1 MKKTL
6 LLPFVLL
13 AVSLPACG
21 GDHSPATTPVYA
33 PSVGELP
40 VPNDFLFAGSTDGTL
55 NLPVADA
62 ADFSDLSVHLNA
74 IDGWSTVAPF
84 RFDFT
89 GDVDSDSAVAG
100 HTVRVFEVATHGLGG
115 PITGVVAELNAANFA
130 VTTSDATVTIAP
142 TTPFEPSTSYMVVLA
157 RGLKD
162 TRNREIEPS
171 VEFRVMETMEAE
183 DGSAQALV
191 QAMTAAAGTQGL
203 EWTDVL
209 CATTFTTQSIGGTL
223 ETVYAMTDGREA
235 LVIQGMSDSGYFDM
249 TSGTDT
255 LVSTP
260 TSLEFGPAN
269 ALFYG
274 NESPNRDANMWAG
287 TMSLPYYHAA
297 GTHALDLGPLTGFWQ
312 ARYSFWGDD
321 NVNLTGMNTMPL
333 ATGTEMIPVLVGL
346 PLVPRPANGWPVV
359 IFQHGITRNR
369 TDLYAVVDALAQ
381 DGLASIAI
389 DMPLHGLDEAD
400 PYFADLW
407 AGNDALAV
415 HERTFGLDLQN
426 NATGAFGFD
435 GIVDESG
442 AWMMNLASPLT
453 SRDNLRQAVADLMSL
468 HFAMK
473 TMDVTG
479 DGPEFDMTQVSFLGH
494 SLGAIVGTTFLRYAS
509 DVQAASLAVPGGGLA
524 HMLNGS
530 VAFGPVIAASLAS
543 QGITPDMPEYEDFL
557 WVVQSVTDAGDPVN
571 HAGRGLGATI
581 PIHLMEVVGN
591 GVDHYPDLVVPN
603 GVAGAPLAGTEP
615 LVETMGL
622 SSLTSPGILLPGA
635 GIRAVVRFT
644 GGHHGSIL
652 TGTTDAFGDPGVPG
666 DHNEAAWFEMQ
677 TQVATFLATAGTML
691 PVDASSGV
699 VD

>member
-1 MKKTL
+1 
-6 LLPFVLL
+6 
-13 AVSLPACG
+13 
-21 GDHSPATTPVYA
+21 
-33 PSVGELP
+33 
-40 VPNDFLFAGSTDGTL
+40 
-55 NLPVADA
+55 
-62 ADFSDLSVHLNA
+62 
-74 IDGWSTVAPF
+74 
-84 RFDFT
+84 
-89 GDVDSDSAVAG
+89 
-100 HTVRVFEVATHGLGG
+100 
-115 PITGVVAELNAANFA
+115 
-130 VTTSDATVTIAP
+130 
-142 TTPFEPSTSYMVVLA
+142 
-157 RGLKD
+157 
-162 TRNREIEPS
+162 
-171 VEFRVMETMEAE
+171 
-183 DGSAQALV
+183 
-191 QAMTAAAGTQGL
+191 
-203 EWTDVL
+203 
-209 CATTFTTQSIGGTL
+209 
-223 ETVYAMTDGREA
+223 
-235 LVIQGMSDSGYFDM
+235 
-249 TSGTDT
+249 
-255 LVSTP
+255 
-260 TSLEFGPAN
+260 
-269 ALFYG
+269 
-274 NESPNRDANMWAG
+274 
-287 TMSLPYYHAA
+287 
-297 GTHALDLGPLTGFWQ
+297 
-312 ARYSFWGDD
+312 
-321 NVNLTGMNTMPL
+321 
-333 ATGTEMIPVLVGL
+333 
-346 PLVPRPANGWPVV
+346 
-359 IFQHGITRNR
+359 
-369 TDLYAVVDALAQ
+369 
-381 DGLASIAI
+381 
-389 DMPLHGLDEAD
+389 
-400 PYFADLW
+400 
-407 AGNDALAV
+407 
-415 HERTFGLDLQN
+415 
-426 NATGAFGFD
+426 
-435 GIVDESG
+435 
-442 AWMMNLASPLT
+442 MMNLASPLT

-509 DVQAASLAVPGGGLA
+509 GVQAASLAVPGGGLA